1 MESEERPSK
10 RIRTESPSEQHDR
23 QSESP
28 ESSSQNVTDQNQ
40 PDIASADGEGKPISK
55 NQQKKLR
62 RKALW
67 ESKKDDRKAKRKE
80 RAQRTRNRKR
90 TEKEEAIKNG
100 ISIQQ
105 NPQIN
110 GVLVPVSVII
120 DCSFND
126 LMFEHEL
133 KSLAGQISRCYSEN
147 RKAKY
152 KMFLSISSFEGTL
165 KVRFDEGLG
174 GTYKNW
180 TNDARFCSED
190 FVAVSNVSGQQM
202 ISSLGQID
210 RSDWSRFG
218 STWDSWVADYRQQ
231 NLTDLGDSDHSKL
244 QWDEM
249 FTKHGEVIYL
259 SSEGEETL
267 QELKP
272 CSTYIIGGLV
282 DHNRHKGICHQ
293 RAKERGIK
301 TAKLPIGDY
310 LKMSSRQVL
319 ATNHVLEILLKWMEN
334 GDWEEAFTAVIPK
347 RKDWKLK
354 NEENCEVESAELV
367 EKANDKPQPEEVQEP
382 ES

>member
-10 RIRTESPSEQHDR
+10 RIRTESPSEERDR

-28 ESSSQNVTDQNQ
+28 ELSSQSVTDQNQ
-40 PDIASADGEGKPISK
+40 PDITLANGEGKSLSK

-67 ESKKDDRKAKRKE
+67 ESKKDDRRAKRKE
-80 RAQRTRNRKR
+80 KAQRARNRKR

-100 ISIQQ
+100 VPIQQ

-147 RKAKY
+147 RKAQY
-152 KMFLSISSFEGTL
+152 KMFLSISSFEGAL
-165 KVRFDEGLG
+165 KARFDEALG

-180 TNDARFCSED
+180 TKDARFHSED
-190 FVAVSNVSGQQM
+190 FVAVSNVSGQEM
-202 ISSLGQID
+202 MSSVGQID

-218 STWDSWVADYRQQ
+218 SAWDPWITDYRRQ
-231 NLTDLGDSDHSKL
+231 NLAGIDDLDHSKL
-244 QWDEM
+244 QWDEI
-249 FTKHGEVIYL
+249 FATHGEVVYL

-282 DHNRHKGICHQ
+282 DHNRHKGICHE
-293 RAKERGIK
+293 RAKERGVK
-301 TAKLPIGDY
+301 TAKLPIGEY

-319 ATNHVLEILLKWMEN
+319 ATNHVFEILLKWMEN
-334 GDWEEAFTAVIPK
+334 GDWEEAFTEVIPK

-354 NEENCEVESAELV
+354 NEENCEAESAEPV
-367 EKANDKPQPEEVQEP
+367 EKANDRPQPEEVQKP